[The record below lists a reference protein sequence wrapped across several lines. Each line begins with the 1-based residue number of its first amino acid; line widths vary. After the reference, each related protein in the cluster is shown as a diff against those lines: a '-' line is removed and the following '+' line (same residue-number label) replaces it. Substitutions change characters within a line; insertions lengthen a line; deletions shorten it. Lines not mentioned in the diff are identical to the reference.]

1 MVYIDLPTADRV
13 VVIGDLHGDIS
24 TLCSCLYM
32 TNIINSNLEWI
43 AQPSNTIVVQIGDQV
58 DSLSRNEVNQN
69 WEKISDYSLIK
80 FTDRIDEIAKK
91 KGGRFISLIG
101 NHEIMNVLNCFEYVS
116 ELSMRK
122 SGGHYGRSKK
132 FSPGGELAKILAKRP
147 VIQKI
152 GPLLFCHAGLL
163 PHHLNVV
170 NSNIGYINSLMNK
183 YLMGVQLSDAEKKI
197 LVVLFL
203 DDNSILWNRKYLT
216 NINDPDSKNLLN
228 YVLHK
233 TNSKH
238 MIIGHNSLQHITSLY
253 DMKLW
258 ITDVG
263 LSRAF
268 PNNSIEVLE
277 ILNGGE
283 PSLKNDFKPFR
294 AIKANT

>member
-163 PHHLNVV
+163 PHHLNIV
-170 NSNIGYINSLMNK
+170 NSNIG
-183 YLMGVQLSDAEKKI
+183 
-197 LVVLFL
+197 
-203 DDNSILWNRKYLT
+203 
-216 NINDPDSKNLLN
+216 
-228 YVLHK
+228 
-233 TNSKH
+233 
-238 MIIGHNSLQHITSLY
+238 
-253 DMKLW
+253 
-258 ITDVG
+258 
-263 LSRAF
+263 
-268 PNNSIEVLE
+268 
-277 ILNGGE
+277 
-283 PSLKNDFKPFR
+283 
-294 AIKANT
+294 

>member
-283 PSLKNDFKPFR
+283 PSIKNDFKPFR

>member
-1 MVYIDLPTADRV
+1 
-13 VVIGDLHGDIS
+13 
-24 TLCSCLYM
+24 
-32 TNIINSNLEWI
+32 
-43 AQPSNTIVVQIGDQV
+43 
-58 DSLSRNEVNQN
+58 
-69 WEKISDYSLIK
+69 
-80 FTDRIDEIAKK
+80 
-91 KGGRFISLIG
+91 
-101 NHEIMNVLNCFEYVS
+101 
-116 ELSMRK
+116 
-122 SGGHYGRSKK
+122 
-132 FSPGGELAKILAKRP
+132 
-147 VIQKI
+147 
-152 GPLLFCHAGLL
+152 
-163 PHHLNVV
+163 
-170 NSNIGYINSLMNK
+170 
-183 YLMGVQLSDAEKKI
+183 LSDAEKKI